1 MSDLRY
7 RVGVDGVGE
16 SVASLGQVAGATR
29 GAGTAAREAASGT
42 ADFGQSAQN
51 AASRIAGVSNA
62 VASLAGRLGQPGV
75 ASAASLIGSVAG
87 STAQFAAMGAM
98 LGPGGALVG
107 GIVGLATSAI
117 PALMQALNP
126 VPSAQAHVATETER
140 ATEAF
145 LSQSVAAHT
154 AELSIRDFVASLS
167 LGGLTTRGQALADEI
182 TTVADE
188 IANLTAEGSRY
199 FDQGTLIAEQSRLR
213 ARMRSLTAEAEANAA
228 EVAANTGTRRRGG
241 GGGSRVNPLDALTG
255 DAAGGD
261 LFRTLSEEGGARDD
275 QARTAARLA
284 EQAQIEKSTQLQ
296 EAAAE
301 QARAHAEA
309 QRELLDA
316 TNEASHAF
324 SDGYVNSL
332 DQVIARW
339 RDLERT
345 SRASGTAMLGQGRL
359 LERGMVAVGNSI
371 AETIGGTMKGAFQ
384 DALGAW
390 LDGSLSF
397 VEAAER
403 MAKGVIKALV
413 TESIVQAIVEGARAI
428 ASIASQDYVGA
439 ATHAAAAAAWAAVG
453 VVAGGVGAGIGAFG
467 GGGEKGGSAT
477 SSTADAS
484 RERQRDQGPS
494 GNVTLNVY
502 PGGYITARDVRA
514 GIVQALNEADREG
527 VRPSFAG
534 R

>member
-16 SVASLGQVAGATR
+16 SVTALGQVAGATR
-29 GAGTAAREAASGT
+29 TTAAAASDAGSGF
-42 ADFGQSAQN
+42 ANFGQSAQ
-51 AASRIAGVSNA
+51 AASSRIAGVANSI
-62 VASLAGRLGQPGV
+62 ASLASHLGATGT
-75 ASAASLIGSVAG
+75 ASAAGLIGSIA
-87 STAQFAAMGAM
+87 STTAQFTAMGAV

-107 GIVGLATSAI
+107 AIAGLAIGLHGLGAEHDRAAAAARDLAAAESAAAEAI
-117 PALMQALNP
+117 ERTRHQARLTDIQSAAGERQAEEAAASTLARWRRGEFTHEEASAAAEFYRRQTGTAAELYADSLVSATAEAARTPEEPTPPARSSGGRGRVAESEQTYVASGRASEAGISINRGNVDMTGVTA
-126 VPSAQAHVATETER
+126 AQIAAEQEQSQWQLG
-140 ATEAF
+140 F
-145 LSQSVAAHT
+145 L
-154 AELSIRDFVASLS
+154 AELSDGETEA
-167 LGGLTTRGQALADEI
+167 
-182 TTVADE
+182 
-188 IANLTAEGSRY
+188 
-199 FDQGTLIAEQSRLR
+199 
-213 ARMRSLTAEAEANAA
+213 ARAA
-228 EVAANTGTRRRGG
+228 EDHAKALRDVGAA
-241 GGGSRVNPLDALTG
+241 A
-255 DAAGGD
+255 
-261 LFRTLSEEGGARDD
+261 
-275 QARTAARLA
+275 
-284 EQAQIEKSTQLQ
+284 Q
-296 EAAAE
+296 EATD
-301 QARAHAEA
+301 
-309 QRELLDA
+309 LLDHGYFTSIEQVQAAWRNADRA
-316 TNEASHAF
+316 T
-324 SDGYVNSL
+324 
-332 DQVIARW
+332 
-339 RDLERT
+339 
-345 SRASGTAMLGQGRL
+345 RAATGGMISSGRL
-359 LERGMVAVGNSI
+359 LERGMVAVGNNI